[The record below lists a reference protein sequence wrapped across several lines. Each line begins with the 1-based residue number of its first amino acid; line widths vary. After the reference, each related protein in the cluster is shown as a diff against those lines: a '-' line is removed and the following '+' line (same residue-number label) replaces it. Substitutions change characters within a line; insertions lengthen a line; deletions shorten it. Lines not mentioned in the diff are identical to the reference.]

1 MLYGCE
7 TWSLLLR
14 EEGRLWV
21 FENRVLRIIFGPRR
35 DEVTGKW
42 RKLHDEELNDT
53 YSSPIIF
60 RVIKS
65 RRMRW
70 AGHVA
75 RMRKKTGVYGVLV
88 GKSEGKRPLG
98 RPKRGWEDN
107 INVDLQEVEYGGMD
121 WIELTQDRDRWGAL
135 VNAVLNLRVP

>member
-1 MLYGCE
+1 
-7 TWSLLLR
+7 LR

-135 VNAVLNLRVP
+135 VNAVMNLRVP